1 MVTYEYLK
9 FLNLQWWYCVIYSL
23 FGGKCTYVDE
33 FGNVLPDGS
42 VGSSATS
49 SASVSSSSG
58 DLSFWEWLFG
68 VSDTQSGVGPTG
80 GAEHAGFFSG
90 IVTALAPVFGVL
102 GILWALFSFISYAIS
117 GLLILVILGSLVGLA
132 MIRYEEIALYGTLPP
147 RSVSNSGLRSR
158 WQLLLDQAIS
168 TDPKAWRA
176 AILEA
181 DVMLGELLLKLGY
194 QGGVTAERLR
204 SVPENAFVT
213 YPNAWEAHRIRNF
226 VSARSSD
233 YILTQREAF
242 RVMKLYEQVF
252 EEFDFI

>member
-33 FGNVLPDGS
+33 FGNVIPDGS
-42 VGSSATS
+42 VGGSGTTTIP
-49 SASVSSSSG
+49 VSSNTG
-58 DLSFWEWLFG
+58 DIGFWEWLFG
-68 VSDTQSGVGPTG
+68 TGGVGAGAGGG

-90 IVTALAPVFGVL
+90 ILTALAPVLAVL
-102 GILWALFSFISYAIS
+102 GFLWALFSVISYTIS
-117 GLLILVILGSLVGLA
+117 GILMLVIAGSLVGLI
-132 MIRYEEIALYGTLPP
+132 MIRYEELAMYGTLPP
-147 RSVSNSGLRSR
+147 RTVSNTGLRSR

-176 AILEA
+176 AILQA

-194 QGGVTAERLR
+194 QGSTTAERLR